1 MRERFQRLRLAL
13 RVDAMSKFIA
23 LLPVRDEGDIIRQ
36 CLSHALTWADAVFV
50 YDTGSIDDTYETVLD
65 VAKDDNRIRP
75 LGSEPTYYN
84 ENRVRG
90 LLFNTAREILREGD
104 WFVRMD
110 ADEFHHMRPQDF
122 VSSRVKPGEGVVY
135 HQYYDFQ
142 LTRSE
147 ADALAG
153 DEAIQAER
161 LTPIEKRRRH
171 YTVSVYAEPRMCRY
185 RSSMRWPVDVSF
197 PYNAGLVAEERI
209 PILHYPH
216 RDPRQLDRRCR
227 LRAIM
232 MADKENR
239 SNWTRPDAHHW
250 SQADWTQFVIDDDAP
265 DLRYWEPGTALPEV
279 QQTNHLATGAKRLVQ
294 RAMYG
299 LGLPQIMDLTR
310 ATWTDA
316 AHPLPIA
323 PATQEILKRELGH
336 G

>member
-1 MRERFQRLRLAL
+1 
-13 RVDAMSKFIA
+13 MSNFIA
-23 LLPVRDEGDIIRQ
+23 LLPVRDEGDIIRE
-36 CLSHALTWADAVFV
+36 CLTHALTWADAIFV
-50 YDTGSIDDTYETVLD
+50 YDTGSLDGTYEAVLD
-65 VAKDDNRIRP
+65 IAKADCRIRP
-75 LGSEPTYYN
+75 LGSEAIYYN

-90 LLFNTAREILREGD
+90 LLFNAAREILRDGD

-110 ADEFHHMRPQDF
+110 ADEFHHVRPQDF
-122 VSSRVKPGEGVVY
+122 VANRVKLGEGVVY

-147 ADALAG
+147 ADALAK

-161 LTPIEKRRRH
+161 LMPIEQRRRY
-171 YTVSVYAEPRMCRY
+171 YTVSVYAEPRLCRY
-185 RSSMRWPVDVSF
+185 RSSMRWPAEVSF

-209 PILHYPH
+209 PIRHYPH

-239 SNWTRPDAHHW
+239 ANWTKPDAHHW
-250 SQADWTQFVIDDDAP
+250 SQVDWTQFVVYNDAP
-265 DLRYWEPGTALPEV
+265 GLTYWEPGTTLPEV
-279 QQTNHLATGAKRLVQ
+279 RQINHLATGAKRLVQ
-294 RAMYG
+294 RAIYG
-299 LGLPQIMDLTR
+299 LALPRMMDRTR
-310 ATWTDA
+310 RAWTDA

-323 PATQEILKRELGH
+323 TKTQEILKRELGH